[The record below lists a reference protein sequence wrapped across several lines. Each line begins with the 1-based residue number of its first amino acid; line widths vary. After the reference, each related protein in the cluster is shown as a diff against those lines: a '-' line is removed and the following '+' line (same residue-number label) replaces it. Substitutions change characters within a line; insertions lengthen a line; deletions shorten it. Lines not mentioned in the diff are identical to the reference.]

1 MTPGILLIVSSFLQ
15 RETIITC
22 EDIVLIMNNWARIL
36 KALADEN
43 RLQII
48 QELLKREATV
58 QDLSDILGIEIYNTS
73 KHLKILEANELVN
86 KTKDGNRRIYY
97 VTESLR
103 SRLSEDNQ
111 VLDLGCCQFVFG
123 NSIK

>member
-1 MTPGILLIVSSFLQ
+1 
-15 RETIITC
+15 
-22 EDIVLIMNNWARIL
+22 MNNWSRIL
-36 KALADEN
+36 KALADED
-43 RLQII
+43 RLKII

-58 QDLSDILGIEIYNTS
+58 QDLSDIVGIEPYNTS

-86 KTKDGNRRIYY
+86 KTKDGAHRIYS

-111 VLDLGCCQFVFG
+111 VLDLGFCQFLLDH
-123 NSIK
+123 SIK

>member
-1 MTPGILLIVSSFLQ
+1 
-15 RETIITC
+15 
-22 EDIVLIMNNWARIL
+22 MNNWARIL

-48 QELLKREATV
+48 QELLKQESTV
-58 QDLSDILGIEIYNTS
+58 QDLSNILGIQMYNIS

-86 KTKDGNRRIYY
+86 KTKNGTHRIYY

-111 VLDLGCCQFVFG
+111 VLDLGCCQFVFD